1 MKRLFN
7 KQYLIALFFFFL
19 FVLVIVADQLN
30 LFKAL
35 TTVPVVIAVE
45 KIDKDTVI
53 DEGHVA
59 VYQMDREIAHDGMLS
74 ELEDVVGRTATSLIQ
89 PSQYVS
95 QESLDQ
101 TMLRPTNEHEFFP
114 IPNAWLVEI
123 QGTLRRYDLVNISSI
138 YVGNSEQENK
148 DVFGSSM
155 VKGEYILEGVPV
167 AFVKGGKNDEITGKT
182 SGNDRL
188 YGSQNPSN
196 IELSLTLE
204 EFKELEKLY
213 LEGYRFVFSY

>member
-7 KQYLIALFFFFL
+7 KQYLIALSFFSL
-19 FVLVIVADQLN
+19 FVFVIIANELN

-45 KIDKDTVI
+45 RIDKDTII

-59 VYQMDREIAHDGMLS
+59 IYQMDREMAHDGMF
-74 ELEDVVGRTATSLIQ
+74 ENLEDVIGRTATTLIQ
-89 PSQYVS
+89 ASQYVS
-95 QESLDQ
+95 PDSLDE
-101 TMLRPTNEHEFFP
+101 TMLRPTSEHEFFP

-138 YVGNSEQENK
+138 YIGKDEQENAGVSIADK
-148 DVFGSSM
+148 VRS
-155 VKGEYILEGVPV
+155 EYILESVPV

-182 SGNDRL
+182 NGNDRL